1 MRAPTPTERRLLVVF
16 LAAAFLALNA
26 GGFHLWRKV
35 VGDQNRAIAMAR
47 NRLAEGEGWVAA
59 AEAIGGA
66 GREVPPLP
74 GFAGKDASSALIGL
88 LRRAAAGAG
97 LTIVEESLPE
107 PPEGLP
113 ESAVVVR
120 LRFSGPFEG
129 CVRFL
134 YEVQQPAAWRSIE
147 QAVIKADATPQN
159 VLAEMEVRQY
169 FNPSPEGAA
178 PAAAPGGPSDN
189 P

>member
-1 MRAPTPTERRLLVVF
+1 MRAPTPTEQRLLAVF

-26 GGFHLWRKV
+26 GGCRLWRQV
-35 VGDQNRAIAMAR
+35 VADQNRAIAMAR
-47 NRLAEGEGWVAA
+47 NRIAEGEGWLAA

-66 GREVPPLP
+66 GRPLPPLP
-74 GFAGKDASSALIGL
+74 KFAGKDASSALIAM

-97 LTIVEESLPE
+97 LTIIEESLPE
-107 PPEGLP
+107 PPDGLP
-113 ESAVVVR
+113 EKAVVVR

-134 YEVQQPAAWRSIE
+134 YEVQQPDAWRSIE
-147 QAVIKADATPQN
+147 QAVIKADSTPQN
-159 VLAEMEVRQY
+159 VLAELEIRQY
-169 FNPSPEGAA
+169 FDPTPGGAA
-178 PAAAPGGPSDN
+178 PVAPPEQPPEN